1 LLCVSK
7 TSSLHPSNKWPRQV
21 LDPEFN
27 FAHAKSEL
35 IKAAEGGASL
45 AILPEYHLTG
55 WEPRNPKF
63 AELAKDAHKYQ
74 KQYQDLAKELKINIC
89 AGTICHTAP
98 QQANNGTSEAEAD
111 ANAKLTL
118 LNICA
123 FISYT
128 GELLGTYIKANLWI
142 PEREHLTSS
151 VAYAQSSNSTAASAP
166 PASKSETAKDLQHA
180 GVAHSEPS
188 NPPMTPH
195 EVIQT
200 PLGNIGVLICW
211 DLAFPEAF
219 RSLIRQDCKII
230 MIPTFWKQDDMM
242 PAGLEINAD
251 AEKLFLESTL
261 VARAYENTCTIIFC
275 NAGGPKEEGYLGLSG
290 VYAPILGR
298 VKGSFT
304 DGEEGMRIV
313 EVDLGIQEL
322 AEQNYRVREDMKGDD
337 WHYGYEKIENRG
349 RRT

>member
-1 LLCVSK
+1 ME
-7 TSSLHPSNKWPRQV
+7 PSQPGNKFKVALIQMKPKV
-21 LDPEFN
+21 LDPEYN
-27 FAHAKSEL
+27 FTHAKTEL
-35 IKAAEGGASL
+35 TKAAEGGASL

-55 WEPRNPKF
+55 WEPNDPKF

-89 AGTICHTAP
+89 AGTICQTAP
-98 QQANNGTSEAEAD
+98 NKASNGAVQGDAD
-111 ANAKLTL
+111 ANAKPTM
-118 LNICA
+118 LNISP

-128 GELLGTYIKANLWI
+128 GELLGTYIKTNIWI

-151 VAYAQSSNSTAASAP
+151 VEYAQTTNGTAASAP
-166 PASKSETAKDLQHA
+166 PSSTSQTAKDLQHA

-188 NPPMTPH
+188 NPPLAPH

-200 PLGNIGVLICW
+200 PLGNIGLLICW

-219 RSLIRQDCKII
+219 RSLIQQDCKII
-230 MIPTFWKQDDMM
+230 LIPTFWTAFDMM
-242 PAGLEINAD
+242 PAGLKINPN

-261 VARAYENTCTIIFC
+261 VARAFENTCTIIFC

-290 VYAPILGR
+290 VYAPIQGR
-298 VKGSFT
+298 VEGSFEN
-304 DGEEGMRIV
+304 GEEGMRIV

-322 AEQNYRVREDMKGDD
+322 AERNYRVREDLKGEA
-337 WHYGYEKIENRG
+337 WHYGYEKG
-349 RRT
+349 

>member
-1 LLCVSK
+1 
-7 TSSLHPSNKWPRQV
+7 
-21 LDPEFN
+21 
-27 FAHAKSEL
+27 
-35 IKAAEGGASL
+35 
-45 AILPEYHLTG
+45 
-55 WEPRNPKF
+55 
-63 AELAKDAHKYQ
+63 
-74 KQYQDLAKELKINIC
+74 LAKELKINIC
-89 AGTICHTAP
+89 AGTICYTVP
-98 QQANNGTSEAEAD
+98 SQASNGTSEAGAD
-111 ANAKLTL
+111 ANEKPNL
-118 LNICA
+118 LNISP
-123 FISYT
+123 FISQT
-128 GELLGTYIKANLWI
+128 GELLGSYTKVNLWI

-151 VAYAQSSNSTAASAP
+151 VEYAQTSNSTSASEAP
-166 PASKSETAKDLQHA
+166 TSKSQTAKDLQHA

-188 NPPMTPH
+188 NPPMAPH

-200 PLGNIGVLICW
+200 PLGKIGVLICW

-242 PAGLEINAD
+242 PAGLELNPD

-261 VARAYENTCTIIFC
+261 VARAYENTCMIIFC

-290 VYAPILGR
+290 VYAPIVGR

-313 EVDLGIQEL
+313 DVDLGIQEL

-337 WHYGYEKIENRG
+337 WHYGYDKVKAG
-349 RRT
+349 G